1 MIPSLDSST
10 PANEDQH
17 MGIEIILKNR
27 IPAMTIAKEDVEGL
41 LIVEKSM

>member
-1 MIPSLDSST
+1 MIPSVDSSS
-10 PANEDQH
+10 PANEHQK

-27 IPAMTIAKEDVEGL
+27 IPAMIIAKEDVEGL